1 MEASPQT
8 PFLLWQPVKDSCKTT
23 LLQDMDF
30 ASGPQ
35 LHIDSL
41 MSFDALEGV
50 P

>member
-1 MEASPQT
+1 ME
-8 PFLLWQPVKDSCKTT
+8 
-23 LLQDMDF
+23 F